1 MIKKN
6 ILLSAVL
13 LASLSSCGIYTKY
26 QPETK
31 VSDKLFGDSVLGKSI
46 TEYQGKALRNDSLQ
60 NDSTTLGFM
69 DWHDLFTD
77 PLLLQYIDRGL
88 SQNTDYQ
95 QAMLRVEEASATLK
109 AAKLAFLPSFAISP
123 QAGVSSFDGGK
134 ASQTYSVPLNV
145 SWEVDVFGRMR
156 NAKEQAKAL
165 YAKSQDYQ
173 QAVHTQLIAN
183 ISNIYYSLIA
193 LDQQLSLSV
202 KTEEAWRETLQTARA
217 LMKAGRYDESGVA
230 QMEATLH
237 NVHTSVLDLKSQIA
251 QTENSMAVILGET
264 PRHYERSKEILIDGS
279 AASDGNTSVS
289 NGNISVSEKKSNGI
303 FDKISIG
310 VPLQLLSSRPDV
322 RQAERTIE
330 SAFYG
335 VNQARSAFYPTL
347 TLSGSIGWTNSAG
360 NMIVNPGKALAS
372 ALASLVAPVFTRG
385 QNEAQLKIAKA
396 QQEEAKLAFTQTLLN
411 AGKEVN
417 DALTAYQTSVE
428 KETSIASEIKSLEKA
443 LRSTTLLM
451 EHGTNTYL
459 EVLTAR
465 QSLLSA
471 QLSETANKLT
481 KTQNIISLYQAL
493 GGGQDNALPKD
504 STVHSENDQ

>member
-1 MIKKN
+1 MKK
-6 ILLSAVL
+6 IIFSAVL

-31 VSDKLFGDSVLGKSI
+31 VSDKLFGDSVLEKSI
-46 TEYQGKALRNDSLQ
+46 TEYQRGSLGDSIQ
-60 NDSTTLGFM
+60 DDSTSLGFM

-77 PLLLQYIDRGL
+77 PLLQQYIDRGL

-123 QAGVSSFDGGK
+123 QAGVTSFGGEK
-134 ASQTYSVPLNV
+134 ATQTYSVPLNM
-145 SWEVDVFGRMR
+145 SWEIDIFGKLR
-156 NAKEQAKAL
+156 NAKEQSKAL
-165 YAKSQDYQ
+165 YVKSKDFK
-173 QAVHTQLIAN
+173 QAVRTQLIAN
-183 ISNIYYSLIA
+183 IANVYYSLIT

-217 LMKAGRYDESGVA
+217 LMKAGRYDEAGVS
-230 QMEATLH
+230 QMEATLQS
-237 NVHTSVLDLKSQIA
+237 VHTGVLDLQSQIA
-251 QTENSMAVILGET
+251 QTENSLAVILGET
-264 PRHYERSKEILIDGS
+264 PRHYERSKEILVAGKSSD
-279 AASDGNTSVS
+279 AS
-289 NGNISVSEKKSNGI
+289 GNIFEK
-303 FDKISIG
+303 FSIG

-330 SAFYG
+330 AAFYG
-335 VNQARSAFYPTL
+335 VNQARSAFYPSL

-360 NMIVNPGKALAS
+360 SMIVNPGKFLAS
-372 ALASLVAPVFTRG
+372 ALGSLVAPILTRG

-396 QQEEAKLAFTQTLLN
+396 QQEEAKLSFTQTLLN

-417 DALTAYQTSVE
+417 DALTAYQTSLK
-428 KETSIASEIKSLEKA
+428 KEETLASQIKSLEKA
-443 LRSTTLLM
+443 LHSTTLLM
-451 EHGTNTYL
+451 DHGTNTYL

-471 QLSETANKLT
+471 QLSESANKLT
-481 KTQNIISLYQAL
+481 KTQNIINLYQAL
-493 GGGQDNALPKD
+493 GGGQEQD
-504 STVHSENDQ
+504 VHEAHSLQTLRE

>member
-6 ILLSAVL
+6 ILLSAML

-46 TEYQGKALRNDSLQ
+46 TEYQDSI
-60 NDSTTLGFM
+60 SLGFM

-77 PLLLQYIDRGL
+77 PLLQQYIDRGL

-95 QAMLRVEEASATLK
+95 QAMWRVEEASATLK

-123 QAGVSSFDGGK
+123 QAGVSSFGGGK
-134 ASQTYSVPLNV
+134 ASQTYSVPLEM

-173 QAVHTQLIAN
+173 QAVRTQLIAN

-193 LDQQLSLSV
+193 LDQQFSLSV

-217 LMKAGRYDESGVA
+217 LMKAGKYDESGVA
-230 QMEATLH
+230 QMEATLQ

-264 PRHYERSKEILIDGS
+264 PRHYERSKGFLIDGNS
-279 AASDGNTSVS
+279 SFDETTTDGKTSVL
-289 NGNISVSEKKSNGI
+289 EKKSNGI

-335 VNQARSAFYPTL
+335 VNQARSAFYPSL

-443 LRSTTLLM
+443 LRSTMLLM

-481 KTQNIISLYQAL
+481 KIQDIISLYQAL
-493 GGGQDNALPKD
+493 GGGQDKAKPKD
-504 STVHSENDQ
+504 SAVHVVRSENDQ